1 MLANRPPAPSSPPG
15 SPPAGPM
22 QAATHRSPVTLQ
34 DLLDDLLW
42 PQLLKSWKL
51 ALAPGRVALCF
62 IAVLVIGA
70 LWAVT
75 KSATGQDTLGG
86 LWLGIVRDFR
96 SIIGVFSGPEA
107 ATLAVYSLFIETPA
121 DFVRQHPVVALAVIP
136 AILFVWCMVGGAVCR
151 SCACEVALRA
161 ALPWRQAI
169 GFGLKKSL
177 ALFAALAGPLLLVWG
192 ACLLLRV
199 MGLAL
204 FTTKALGLL
213 GGATFIAPLLL
224 CLIISVALFAYLLA
238 HSLLIPAVA
247 CEGTDSFDA
256 VQRCY
261 AYALARPGRLVGY
274 TIISV
279 FSVIPAMVIVGVIVA
294 FAIIAAAALTGA
306 PLAGPDAVF
315 PEPFRPGGGEHLG
328 FARWMVRAWT
338 VLFVSVGLA
347 YFVSL
352 YFCAATNLYLVIRRL
367 VDGQDISEIWVPQ
380 SAPVPTAQQAATPIP
395 VPEKADYT

>member
-1 MLANRPPAPSSPPG
+1 MLANRPPLPTSPPG
-15 SPPAGPM
+15 PPPAGPL

-42 PQLLKSWKL
+42 PHLLRSWKL

-62 IAVLVIGA
+62 VAVVFIAA

-75 KSATGQDTLGG
+75 KSATGQDTLGE
-86 LWLGIVRDFR
+86 LWLSITRDFQ
-96 SIIGVFSGPEA
+96 SIVKVFSGPEA
-107 ATLAVYSLFIETPA
+107 ATASVYSLFIQTPA
-121 DFVRQHPVVALAVIP
+121 DFVRQFPVVALVVVP

-169 GFGLKKSL
+169 SFGLKKSL
-177 ALFAALAGPLLLVWG
+177 ALFAALAGPLLLVWA
-192 ACLLLRV
+192 ACLLLRLLGV
-199 MGLAL
+199 AL

-213 GGATFIAPLLL
+213 GGAAFIAPLLL
-224 CLIISVALFAYLLA
+224 CLVISVALFAYLLA
-238 HSLLIPAVA
+238 HTLLIPAVA

-279 FSVIPAMVIVGVIVA
+279 FSVVPAMVIVGVIVA
-294 FAIIAAAALTGA
+294 FAIIAAASLTGA
-306 PLAGPDAVF
+306 PLAAPDAVF
-315 PEPFRPGGGEHLG
+315 PEQFHPGGGEHLG
-328 FARWMVRAWT
+328 VTRWMVRAWT
-338 VLFVSVGLA
+338 VLIVGIGLA

-367 VDGQDISEIWVPQ
+367 VDGQDIAEIWLPPPT
-380 SAPVPTAQQAATPIP
+380 SAPTAPPTPAPIA

>member
-1 MLANRPPAPSSPPG
+1 MLANRPPLPTSPPG
-15 SPPAGPM
+15 PPPAGPL

-34 DLLDDLLW
+34 DLFDDLLW
-42 PQLLKSWKL
+42 PHLLRSWKL

-62 IAVLVIGA
+62 VAVVFIAA

-75 KSATGQDTLGG
+75 KSATGQDTLGE
-86 LWLGIVRDFR
+86 LWLSITRDFQ
-96 SIIGVFSGPEA
+96 SIVKVFSGPEA
-107 ATLAVYSLFIETPA
+107 ATASVYSLFIQTPA
-121 DFVRQHPVVALAVIP
+121 DFVRQFPVVALVVVP

-169 GFGLKKSL
+169 SFGLKKSL
-177 ALFAALAGPLLLVWG
+177 ALFAALAGPLLLVWA
-192 ACLLLRV
+192 ACLLLRLL
-199 MGLAL
+199 GLAL

-213 GGATFIAPLLL
+213 GGAAFIAPLLL
-224 CLIISVALFAYLLA
+224 CLVISVALFAYLLA
-238 HSLLIPAVA
+238 HTLLIPAVA

-274 TIISV
+274 TFISV
-279 FSVIPAMVIVGVIVA
+279 FSVVPAMVIVGVIVA
-294 FAIIAAAALTGA
+294 FAIIAAASLTGA
-306 PLAGPDAVF
+306 PLAAPDAVF
-315 PEPFRPGGGEHLG
+315 PEQFHPGGGEHLG
-328 FARWMVRAWT
+328 VTRWMVRAWT
-338 VLFVSVGLA
+338 VLIVGIGLA

-352 YFCAATNLYLVIRRL
+352 YFCVATNLYLVIRRL
-367 VDGQDISEIWVPQ
+367 VDGQDIAEIWLPPPT
-380 SAPVPTAQQAATPIP
+380 SAPTAPPTPAPIA